1 MYAKTIMD
9 STTMQFKLRSITLNK
24 QQTEIVK
31 YEPCTNIRILASAG
45 SGKTTTI
52 TTRIAYLIQEHRVRE
67 DSIFLT
73 TFSRNASDTMK
84 ERIES
89 LIGQTRVYVGTFH
102 ALANRI
108 LKLHDPDRLKDLY
121 HVDELPNK
129 FLDFITSEKGRKWVG
144 RLHHIIIDEFQDV
157 NNVQYEIMKRLH
169 HPGAYLT
176 IVGDD
181 AQNIYTWRGSCV
193 DYILDFHRKVRNV
206 KDFQLSIN
214 YRSTEAIVAVANSV
228 MRNIPTLPFKE
239 RMTSGSKIPG
249 EKPEVRYFHRA
260 QDEKMYIHTKITELR
275 EVNPNTTIVILAKT
289 NVTLFQFEET
299 FIKMGVAVKVLR
311 ETDQEEDEI
320 GTQPHIV
327 LCTLHSAK
335 GLEWDHVFFVRLNDE
350 TFPQKKDEESIVQ
363 ERRLFYVG
371 VTRARNSLTLTY
383 SRGEYS
389 LSRFVREVHRPLL
402 TWFSAT
408 QYRLSTNEFEG
419 KAKTI
424 RSAIDSLQGED
435 FRILKEHETALPVW
449 IKNKTYDDV
458 LKPRALFPIGETWRT
473 PEWVNRKDLKQ
484 EWDQFIRA
492 YILRVI
498 GTHRP
503 ESGGKTDS
511 VASDVVWTIKIGRED
526 AVFFH
531 IHQAII
537 ERLVRYLFPQAGEP
551 LHTPPNITYPDI
563 IDALKYLYPEEVWD
577 DNTIMH
583 IIQIIHKIRTTIYN
597 LRFTQYR
604 IDLLRFYPI
613 SYSPPQ
619 EFRCDLI
626 AAWHRTTQ
634 SQLPSLSLLPDIFLM
649 GGTHVVKDG
658 RNALFFKQPTKDDW
672 LTVRDY
678 LAKLDSDILQN
689 WCSNSQDI
697 LARVQYD
704 DEQLIV
710 CADLIMEHTLI
721 HFNTGS
727 SANEMKR
734 LEILVEIF
742 ETVHL
747 IRQKGFLITTA
758 AIFQPLSGMW
768 IEMDLSEWDGS
779 VLDKY
784 IRAKIPVANEA

>member
-1 MYAKTIMD
+1 MESSTI
-9 STTMQFKLRSITLNK
+9 QFRSRDITLNR
-24 QQTEIVK
+24 QQAEIVK

-52 TTRIAYLIQEHRVRE
+52 TTRIAYIIQEQNVRE

-108 LKLHDPDRLKDLY
+108 LKLYDPDRLKDLY

-129 FLDFITSEKGRKWVG
+129 FLDFIISEKGRKWVG

-157 NNVQYEIMKRLH
+157 NEIQYEIMKRLH

-239 RMTSGSKIPG
+239 RMTSGTKIQG
-249 EKPEVRYFHRA
+249 EKPEVRYFYRA
-260 QDEKMYIHTKITELR
+260 SDERIFIHNKILEIRQQTPR
-275 EVNPNTTIVILAKT
+275 ATIAILAKT
-289 NVTLFQFEET
+289 NATLYAFEET
-299 FIKMGVAVKVLR
+299 LIKEHIPVRILR
-311 ETDQEEDEI
+311 EVGQEEDAPLDVPQI
-320 GTQPHIV
+320 I

-335 GLEWDHVFFVRLNDE
+335 GLEWDHVFFVRLNDDS
-350 TFPQKKDEESIVQ
+350 FPQKKDEESIVQ

-371 VTRARNSLTLTY
+371 VTRARITLTLSY
-383 SRGEYS
+383 SRGEHA

-408 QYRLSTNEFEG
+408 QYRLSSNEFEG
-419 KAKTI
+419 KAKTL
-424 RSAIDSLQGED
+424 RGAIDSLQGED
-435 FRILKEHETALPVW
+435 FRILKEHETALPKW

-458 LKPRALFPIGETWRT
+458 LEPRSLFPIGESWRL
-473 PEWVNRKDLKQ
+473 PDWVNKKDIKQ
-484 EWDQFIRA
+484 EWEHFMRA
-492 YILRVI
+492 FILRVI
-498 GTHRP
+498 GCHRP
-503 ESGGKTDS
+503 ESGGKTDA

-526 AVFFH
+526 AEFFSQNQH
-531 IHQAII
+531 VI
-537 ERLVRYLFPQAGEP
+537 ERLVRYLFPLAGDP
-551 LHTPPNITYPDI
+551 LHTPPNISYPDI
-563 IDALKYLYPEEVWD
+563 VDALNYLFPSTPWD
-577 DNTIMH
+577 DDTIMH
-583 IIQIIHKIRTTIYN
+583 IIQIVHKIRTTIYN
-597 LRFTQYR
+597 LRFVRYR
-604 IDLLRFYPI
+604 MDLLRFYPI

-619 EFRCDLI
+619 ECRCDLI
-626 AAWHRTTQ
+626 NAWYRTTQ
-634 SQLPSLSLLPDIFLM
+634 TNLPSLAVLPELFLM
-649 GGTHVVKDG
+649 GGTHVVKQG
-658 RNALFFKQPTKDDW
+658 RNALFFKKPTQDDW
-672 LTVRDY
+672 NSVMEY
-678 LAKLDSDILQN
+678 LSRLEKDILLN
-689 WCSNSQDI
+689 WCNNSQDI
-697 LARVQYD
+697 LARVQYE

-710 CADLIMEHTLI
+710 CADLIMENTLI
-721 HFNTGS
+721 QINSGS
-727 SANEMKR
+727 TANEMKR
-734 LEILVEIF
+734 LDVLVELF

-747 IRQKGFLITTA
+747 IRQKGFLIKSA
-758 AIFQPLSGMW
+758 AIFQPLSGLW
-768 IEMDLSEWDGS
+768 IEMDLTNWDGS
-779 VLDKY
+779 VLDKH
-784 IRAKIPVANEA
+784 IRSKVIVNDS